1 MAVNFRLQGR
11 AAASIDPKVAL
22 LSKREMSFCFF
33 QIDIYYYVVVPFLD
47 PIYLLLLPD
56 MTVLSSSEPMVVGR
70 SFEDGPFPL

>member
-1 MAVNFRLQGR
+1 
-11 AAASIDPKVAL
+11 
-22 LSKREMSFCFF
+22 
-33 QIDIYYYVVVPFLD
+33 VVVPFLD